1 MIRRGRFKRRLFQ
14 KKGTGKSGDE
24 VALQITSMADIFT
37 ILLVF
42 LLKGIASDAIQIAPS
57 NGTKLPSGMNT
68 RPMTE
73 VVLQVELNKD
83 GILVEKEFVTS
94 LENYRVPAS
103 VQVKNG
109 IIPALNEKL
118 AKERE
123 RQKLIA
129 ASNDSVKSDGRAIIL
144 SDENVPFH
152 TLKPI
157 LNTLSANGY
166 SDIKFA
172 VVKAE

>member
-1 MIRRGRFKRRLFQ
+1 MIRRRGRRLFQ
-14 KKGTGKSGDE
+14 KKKSGKGSDE

-57 NGTKLPSGMNT
+57 NGTKLPSGAHT
-68 RPMTE
+68 RPLNE
-73 VVLQVELNKD
+73 AVLQVELTKD
-83 GILVEKEFVTS
+83 GILVEKQFVS
-94 LENYRVPAS
+94 PLENYRMPAS
-103 VQVKNG
+103 VASKEGV
-109 IIPALNEKL
+109 IPALNEKL

-129 ASNDSVKSDGRAIIL
+129 AANDSVKNDARAIIL
-144 SDENVPFH
+144 SDESIPFN

-157 LNTLSANGY
+157 LRTLSANGY
-166 SDIKFA
+166 SDVKFA